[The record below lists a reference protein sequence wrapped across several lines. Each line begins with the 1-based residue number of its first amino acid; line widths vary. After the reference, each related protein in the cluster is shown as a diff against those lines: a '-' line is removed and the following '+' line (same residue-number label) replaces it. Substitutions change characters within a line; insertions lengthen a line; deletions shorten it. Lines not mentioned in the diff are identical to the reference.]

1 LHAVHRLDRGAAHDH
16 DIAQLLAGVP
26 TVRILSGDPAYSL
39 SVEVAAEQ
47 VELLR
52 RTVAESVMIGE
63 YREFSTRI

>member
-1 LHAVHRLDRGAAHDH
+1 
-16 DIAQLLAGVP
+16 
-26 TVRILSGDPAYSL
+26 
-39 SVEVAAEQ
+39 VEVAAEQ